1 MNKTNVSILEYPQL
15 RMDSVGYVR
24 LGKFWNSVILGG
36 HYWRLYYNDDYGAGV
51 YVGRRKVELK
61 PDRIYLLPP
70 NCDLETWCTG
80 EPVQLY
86 LHFEMTQLAGN
97 PDYLCNE
104 LRISDDMKILISRL
118 RPMLEFKEDNNRANV
133 KLFAIALDANAMAM
147 LPQEALSELNSDK
160 RIASICDYLREN
172 MRNDISIDQLAARV
186 RMASNAFLRQFREIT
201 GSTPYQYLLQLRYS
215 YASQLLESRAFSI
228 DEICELIGVKD
239 RFHFSRRFK
248 KLYGAAPA
256 QYRRR
261 HTPQG

>member
-1 MNKTNVSILEYPQL
+1 MSQFWNTLQL

-133 KLFAIALDANAMAM
+133 KLFAIALAANAMAM

-172 MRNDISIDQLAARV
+172 MRNDISIDQLAAPCKNGAQCLPAAVPRNHRKHAIPV
-186 RMASNAFLRQFREIT
+186 SAPVA
-201 GSTPYQYLLQLRYS
+201 LQLCVAVAGIARF
-215 YASQLLESRAFSI
+215 LPLT
-228 DEICELIGVKD
+228 EI
-239 RFHFSRRFK
+239 
-248 KLYGAAPA
+248 AN
-256 QYRRR
+256 
-261 HTPQG
+261 

>member
-86 LHFEMTQLAGN
+86 LHFEMTQLGGI
-97 PDYLCNE
+97 
-104 LRISDDMKILISRL
+104 RITSATS
-118 RPMLEFKEDNNRANV
+118 
-133 KLFAIALDANAMAM
+133 
-147 LPQEALSELNSDK
+147 S
-160 RIASICDYLREN
+160 
-172 MRNDISIDQLAARV
+172 
-186 RMASNAFLRQFREIT
+186 
-201 GSTPYQYLLQLRYS
+201 GSAT
-215 YASQLLESRAFSI
+215 I
-228 DEICELIGVKD
+228 
-239 RFHFSRRFK
+239 
-248 KLYGAAPA
+248 
-256 QYRRR
+256 
-261 HTPQG
+261 